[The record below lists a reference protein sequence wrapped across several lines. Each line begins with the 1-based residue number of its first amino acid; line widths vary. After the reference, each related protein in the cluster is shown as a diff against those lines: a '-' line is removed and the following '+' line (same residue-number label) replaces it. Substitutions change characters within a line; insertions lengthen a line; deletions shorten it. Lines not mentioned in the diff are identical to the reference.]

1 MISINQSNVLYLI
14 AITLL
19 LTILLIKTK
28 MKIFLLFLPIVI
40 GYNNY
45 YLINNSDV
53 LICGNKSENTSN
65 FNWFV
70 GENSLFK
77 TYLNLQKTYQYNVRL
92 YISVNMI
99 YLIQI

>member
-53 LICGNKSENTSN
+53 LDCGNKSENTSN
-65 FNWFV
+65 FKWV
-70 GENSLFK
+70 VDENSLF
-77 TYLNLQKTYQYNVRL
+77 
-92 YISVNMI
+92 
-99 YLIQI
+99 

>member
-1 MISINQSNVLYLI
+1 
-14 AITLL
+14 
-19 LTILLIKTK
+19 

-45 YLINNSDV
+45 YLINNSDLLV
-53 LICGNKSENTSN
+53 CGNKSENTSN

-70 GENSLFK
+70 GENSLFRNISQF
-77 TYLNLQKTYQYNVRL
+77 TKTYQYTVRL